1 MDAWLLNKSLL
12 AHKVSRAGQSV
23 KRLTRKKS
31 KPSMASMVKQSIKI
45 GKKLALGMVKFAT
58 LIFIGRL

>member
-12 AHKVSRAGQSV
+12 AHKVSRVGQSV

-31 KPSMASMVKQSIKI
+31 KPSMVKQSIKI